1 MIFNELAACVRI
13 ADIGGEERRAL
24 PFPARRPAPEGL
36 PLPPVT
42 MKYYLRRRWSG
53 PGQSAADDYPHPR

>member
-42 MKYYLRRRWSG
+42 MEILPPPALVWAG
-53 PGQSAADDYPHPR
+53 PERS